1 MRVIE
6 SVADIKLA
14 ARAAR
19 CDGKT
24 IGFVPTMGFFHEGH
38 LSLMRAARSEND
50 LVVVSLF
57 VNPTQFGP
65 NEDLDRYP
73 RDRNRD
79 VELAMG
85 AGTDLLFV
93 PRAEE
98 IYPSDDCSRV
108 VVRRLSEKL
117 CGASRP
123 GHFEGVA
130 TVVAKLFNMTQPHR
144 AYFGLKDYQQTV
156 VIRRMVADLH
166 LDVDIVTLPTVRES
180 DGLALSSR
188 NSYLSPE
195 ERRTAR
201 CLKESLE
208 LAERRI
214 HEGERL
220 GDQIRGNIRER
231 IGREKLAR
239 IDYVSVSDPQT
250 LDEVSQITGDVVISL
265 AVCIGETRLIDNL
278 LVNVAS

>member
-14 ARAAR
+14 ARSAR

-85 AGTDLLFV
+85 AGTDLIFI

-98 IYPSDDCSRV
+98 IYPSDDFTRV
-108 VVRRLSEKL
+108 VVRGLSEKL

-156 VIRRMVADLH
+156 VIRRMVKDLH

-188 NSYLSPE
+188 NSYLSPG
-195 ERRTAR
+195 ERRAAR
-201 CLKESLE
+201 CLKESLD

-250 LDEVSQITGDVVISL
+250 LDEVSQIAGEVVISL

>member
-6 SVADIKLA
+6 SVDDIT
-14 ARAAR
+14 RAVGSAR

-38 LSLMRAARSEND
+38 LSLIRAARAENY

-65 NEDLDRYP
+65 NEDLERYP

-85 AGTDLLFV
+85 AGTDLLFI
-93 PRAEE
+93 PRTEDM
-98 IYPSDDCSRV
+98 YPPDDCTRV
-108 VVRRLSEKL
+108 VVRGLSEKL

-130 TVVAKLFNMTQPHR
+130 TVVTKLFNMVQPHR

-156 VIRRMVADLH
+156 VIRRMVKDLH
-166 LDVDIVTLPTVRES
+166 LDVDIVTLPTVRED

-188 NSYLSPE
+188 NNYLSPE
-195 ERRTAR
+195 ERRAAR
-201 CLKESLE
+201 CLKDSLD
-208 LAERRI
+208 LAERKI
-214 HEGERL
+214 HEGERH
-220 GDQIRGNIRER
+220 GDQIRGHIRER
-231 IGREKLAR
+231 LGREKLAA
-239 IDYVSVSDPQT
+239 IDYVSVSDPET
-250 LDEVSQITGDVVISL
+250 LDEVTLISGDVVISL
-265 AVCIGETRLIDNL
+265 AVYIGETRLIDNH
-278 LVNVAS
+278 LVQVVP